1 MMSQPLISELLAEL
15 IKRARAMT
23 LKLLPIEVEQST
35 LTDPT
40 SRIITPQV
48 ISAYKKAGGDFPDA
62 VRTDD
67 FVDDAML
74 KNQVSMFSA
83 TVRSTEGKRKL
94 YARCGCKSFGL

>member
-1 MMSQPLISELLAEL
+1 MMSQPLIIELLAEL

-48 ISAYKKAGGDFPDA
+48 ISAYKKAAGDFPDA
-62 VRTDD
+62 VRANCC
-67 FVDDAML
+67 VDDTML
-74 KNQVSMFSA
+74 K
-83 TVRSTEGKRKL
+83 G
-94 YARCGCKSFGL
+94 